1 MCCKDI
7 PYVTYL
13 VWADSFSICKTWR
26 ICVSSILRMGN
37 FTDFSN
43 ECGHIY
49 GLFWILVVYH
59 YNCRGDILLIHTDI
73 FQNPILADLFVNRGH
88 FHVQKGIAP

>member
-1 MCCKDI
+1 MCSEDI
-7 PYVTYL
+7 PHVTYL
-13 VWADSFSICKTWR
+13 GRTDSFSICKTWR
-26 ICVSSILRMGN
+26 ICVSNISRMGI

-49 GLFWILVVYH
+49 GLLWILVVYH

-73 FQNPILADLFVNRGH
+73 FQNPTLVDLFVNRGH